1 MLLSFYFVIVLCSLY
16 VFVQH
21 TEHPLSTT
29 GDAQQENRRDGR
41 PSQGHPILLRHQYTA
56 WRHPIQCM
64 VRAILKDSMH
74 AIMEMLISTW
84 CVGGYECM
92 TSLGIYKCQ
101 WVFRPVIKVR
111 VFIRR

>member
-29 GDAQQENRRDGR
+29 GDAQQENRRDGVD
-41 PSQGHPILLRHQYTA
+41 LRKATLYSCDTNTLHGDTLYNA
-56 WRHPIQCM
+56 W
-64 VRAILKDSMH
+64 LKDSMH

-92 TSLGIYKCQ
+92 TSMGIYKCQ